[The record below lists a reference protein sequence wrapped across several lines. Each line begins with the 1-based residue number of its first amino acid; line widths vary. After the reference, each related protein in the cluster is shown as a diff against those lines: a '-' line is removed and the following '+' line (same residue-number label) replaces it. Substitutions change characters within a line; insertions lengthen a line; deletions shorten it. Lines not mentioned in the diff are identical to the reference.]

1 MFQISTMRK
10 PDSNQEL
17 LARLLDQAYMEVFP
31 TKTIS
36 DHLAHISKH
45 RFVGISCSPTYG
57 LEPTI
62 ALVEQLKAQPDKSQ
76 FKVIPHI
83 AARMVRDK
91 SHLKEILS
99 RLEAAGVERV
109 FVPSG
114 DAKEPVGKYSDSL
127 QLLRDMAE
135 ISHNIIIGNN
145 IQNDPMLGG
154 SGLNFYGGESNA
166 CIVSHNIIKDNRSTN
181 QPIKTIC
188 DSNLPSLFM
197 SRDAKDFSFSSA
209 ASSKCSWT
217 LMRIHSSSSCL
228 VSWPSKSVS
237 TLHANINKLY
247 CGSICNLIYLNTEL
261 IITSPL
267 TYRRCLSIFCLV
279 PRPSLVPFPRGS
291 PGRSPSCNLCL
302 NVHRVPS

>member
-135 ISHNIIIGNN
+135 ISHNIKDVGVTAHPEGHPLISEQELARFLQEKQTLATYMVTQMCFDPTSIINWLNSTREAGVRLPVWIGLPGVADLTKLIPLSFRIGVGQSLKMLKNQKGLLRNLVSARPYQPDELLQGLQPHLGNADLL
-145 IQNDPMLGG
+145 IEG
-154 SGLNFYGGESNA
+154 FH
-166 CIVSHNIIKDNRSTN
+166 I
-181 QPIKTIC
+181 
-188 DSNLPSLFM
+188 
-197 SRDAKDFSFSSA
+197 FSFNA
-209 ASSKCSWT
+209 VERTERWRMET
-217 LMRIHSSSSCL
+217 
-228 VSWPSKSVS
+228 
-237 TLHANINKLY
+237 Y
-247 CGSICNLIYLNTEL
+247 DNL
-261 IITSPL
+261 S
-267 TYRRCLSIFCLV
+267 
-279 PRPSLVPFPRGS
+279 G
-291 PGRSPSCNLCL
+291 
-302 NVHRVPS
+302 